1 MVTER
6 GAIDAI
12 DVPRHIKEEFK
23 VVAGHLHIMDIGN
36 PQFTDIAVVSL
47 AHLVVDESRL
57 SCGEPQ
63 IIMRTSPIA
72 EVVIDGSPTLT
83 LLFTDTG
90 IARHIAIVVIAPHQ
104 RYIVR
109 HPESHLIQFQH
120 LFIRY
125 EHLHQFRGVSHI
137 FPKKHLLV
145 VNDLLKTVE
154 FLLLRLITLHRTV
167 VDTTH
172 TDGEDGVGSRVLRV
186 GG

>member
-57 SCGEPQ
+57 GSGEPQ
-63 IIMRTSPIA
+63 IIVRTSPIA

-83 LLFTDTG
+83 LLFTDAG
-90 IARHIAIVVIAPHQ
+90 IACHIAVVVIAPHQ
-104 RYIVR
+104 RHVIGY
-109 HPESHLIQFQH
+109 PESHLIQFQH
-120 LFIRY
+120 LLVRY
-125 EHLHQFRGVSHI
+125 EHLH
-137 FPKKHLLV
+137 
-145 VNDLLKTVE
+145 
-154 FLLLRLITLHRTV
+154 
-167 VDTTH
+167 
-172 TDGEDGVGSRVLRV
+172 
-186 GG
+186 